1 MTTEINAAKS
11 AGMTPAFADFSNEL
25 SEETKIELQELGVTV
40 TADMTEAEAA
50 EIIEAKEVQ
59 EEPEPQSVMAV
70 ALNTDIKNLAAV
82 VGLAYESTDTPD
94 EILAAIADE
103 LEAQIDE
110 AENNPQALSTLM
122 GYFHQLSSLDAQ
134 LDEIKHGETKLF
146 SAMDMMAHK
155 NREEFGF

>member
-1 MTTEINAAKS
+1 
-11 AGMTPAFADFSNEL
+11 
-25 SEETKIELQELGVTV
+25 
-40 TADMTEAEAA
+40 MTEAEAA

-134 LDEIKHGETKLF
+134 LDEIKDGETKLF